1 MRAGMYLAGAG
12 LLAVVSSTAL
22 AADQEKS
29 FNGINYACAGVGES
43 QNDPRWMSYP
53 AKLVFAGGNGDYL
66 ADIAVSMRT
75 PRASR
80 CSRRCATG
88 RSCW

>member
-22 AADQEKS
+22 AMDEEKS
-29 FNGINYACAGVGES
+29 FNGINYACAGVGGES
-43 QNDPRWMSYP
+43 QNDPRWSNYP

-66 ADIAVSMRT
+66 SDIAVSIEN
-75 PRASR
+75 AK
-80 CSRRCATG
+80 G
-88 RSCW
+88 